1 MSAEAWEALR
11 RCTQARIA
19 LGRAGHALPTAAV
32 LDFQLA
38 HALARDAIH
47 RPWDIA
53 SFARAVAARGLVP
66 VIVSTPVVSRVEYL
80 KRPDLGRRL
89 TDESERRL
97 RSCHDPATDVAL
109 IVTNGLSST
118 ATDRHGLPLL
128 EAIVAA
134 LAAEGLGCGPICLAE
149 NGRVALS
156 DPVGAAL
163 GARIA
168 VMVVGERPGLSADD
182 SLGIYLTYAPGPG
195 NTDAERNCISN
206 VRPPAGLSYAVA
218 ARKLAYLARQA
229 LRRQLSGVELKDDEP
244 GNRLPRSGEPASLG
258 PPTDA

>member
-1 MSAEAWEALR
+1 MSAAAWEALR

-38 HALARDAIH
+38 HARARDAIH
-47 RPWDIA
+47 RSWDIA
-53 SFARAVAARGLVP
+53 SFAGEVAARGWVP
-66 VIVSTPVVSRVEYL
+66 VIASTPVTSRVEYL

-89 TDESERRL
+89 TDESEQCL
-97 RSCHDPATDVAL
+97 RSRHDPAIDVAL
-109 IVTNGLSST
+109 ILTNGLSST
-118 ATDRHGLPLL
+118 AMDRHGLPLL
-128 EAIVAA
+128 DAIVAA

-163 GARIA
+163 GARLA

-182 SLGIYLTYAPGPG
+182 SLGIYLTYAPGPC

-229 LRRQLSGVELKDDEP
+229 LRRQLSGVGLKDDEP
-244 GNRLPRSGEPASLG
+244 GFALPKP
-258 PPTDA
+258 